1 MGWNLWVEDANLE
14 ICTTSLHTTHVYAN
28 NIPTKQPVC
37 GWSLNGF
44 VVGRTNIDSS
54 VRQLSI
60 SFELKDA
67 ANLKKKSTWNGILCL
82 DLPFVCR
89 MCAYFCFRRELL
101 RHFSRTVMEYLHIT
115 GRELLASSRNLKL
128 YISCVYYHEHLSS
141 CSIKSR
147 VAALLHRSV

>member
-28 NIPTKQPVC
+28 NIPTKQPMC

-44 VVGRTNIDSS
+44 VVGSTNIGSS
-54 VRQLSI
+54 VRQLSV

-67 ANLKKKSTWNGILCL
+67 AALKKLRGTKYSALTY
-82 DLPFVCR
+82 PFVCVGCVR
-89 MCAYFCFRRELL
+89 TSVSEENSET
-101 RHFSRTVMEYLHIT
+101 FSRTVMEYLHIT

-128 YISCVYYHEHLSS
+128 YISCIYYHEHLSS
-141 CSIKSR
+141 CSVKSR